1 MYYVL
6 TLDSWFP
13 SCCHQI
19 VYSVDRVWNLSHIYI
34 LECHIT
40 RGLWSLS
47 MCLPGYKRQIQD
59 WNVEVTWACKL
70 AKSKRG
76 VDEITS
82 CAFAMV
88 VYLIW
93 QARNSSR
100 FQQKSIHVDALIKE
114 MALHLHIRGRN
125 SDRLRTLAL
134 PELET
139 PGYRC
144 WDNFSPRVTVENHA
158 IYG

>member
-125 SDRLRTLAL
+125 SGTMMVRRVNQKSYPCLSVVCC
-134 PELET
+134 EL
-139 PGYRC
+139 
-144 WDNFSPRVTVENHA
+144 
-158 IYG
+158 